1 MQESKEPKVLV
12 VIACYNHGKYL
23 KQSIESIQA
32 QTWKKL
38 DIVVVND
45 GSREE
50 EGIDEI
56 VGSLAKDDPRVRY
69 VKFSENRG
77 KWHAL
82 NHVMSTS
89 DADFFTSHDADDVSL
104 PDRIF
109 RQLRCLIETNTLHNL
124 CGFYH
129 CFDEGDVS
137 EALAQPV
144 LGEELTYMDEAT
156 VSKMVIGGFHTNGV
170 NHYSTGR
177 FETAGVSAM
186 IHRAV
191 FEYGLRF
198 NPPGQGLRVLNSEDS
213 DFNFRA
219 TALLGKTSVL
229 AERQYCYRRHTSTN
243 NQDR

>member
-12 VIACYNHGKYL
+12 VIACYNHGQYL
-23 KQSIESIQA
+23 RQSVESIQS

-38 DIVVVND
+38 EIVVVND
-45 GSREE
+45 GSDPEQ
-50 EGIDEI
+50 GIDEI
-56 VGSLAKDDPRVRY
+56 VGELAASDDRIRY
-69 VKFSENRG
+69 VKLEQNMG

-109 RQLRCLIETNTLHNL
+109 RQLRCLIETSTLHNL

-129 CFDEGDVS
+129 CYDEGDVND
-137 EALAQPV
+137 ALSQPA
-144 LGEELTYMDEAT
+144 LGEKLTTIDAET
-156 VSKMVIGGFHTNGV
+156 VSKMVISGFHTRGV

-186 IHRAV
+186 FHRAV

-219 TALLGKTSVL
+219 TALLGKTSIL
-229 AERQYCYRRHTSTN
+229 AEHQYCYRRHTSTN

>member
-1 MQESKEPKVLV
+1 MEESKEPKVLV

-23 KQSIESIQA
+23 KQSIESIQG
-32 QTWKKL
+32 QSWKNL

-45 GSREE
+45 GSDSDQ
-50 EGIDEI
+50 GIDEI
-56 VGSLAKDDPRVRY
+56 VGELSASDSRIRY
-69 VKFSENRG
+69 VKFDENKG

-109 RQLRCLIETNTLHNL
+109 RQLRCLFETKTLHNL

-129 CFDEGDVS
+129 CFDESDVS
-137 EALAQPV
+137 EALDQLA
-144 LGEELTYMDEAT
+144 LGEELTFMDQET
-156 VSKMVIGGFHTNGV
+156 VSKMVISGFHTRGV

-198 NPPGQGLRVLNSEDS
+198 NPPGLGLRVLNSEDS

-219 TALLGKTSVL
+219 TALLGKTSIL

-243 NQDR
+243 NQDK